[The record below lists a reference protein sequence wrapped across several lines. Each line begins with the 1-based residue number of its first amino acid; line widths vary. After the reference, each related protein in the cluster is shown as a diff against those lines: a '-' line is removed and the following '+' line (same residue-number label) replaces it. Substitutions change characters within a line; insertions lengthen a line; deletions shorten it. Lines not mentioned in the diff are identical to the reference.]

1 MILCP
6 ATGKVF
12 HRWQHVRSWSPASLS
27 ARLRDRQFEV
37 LQVIETNLSVRR
49 PRTPLEYLKR
59 IVKRLAFGDP
69 GRPHLICIARASRA
83 VQPVVG
89 GA

>member
-12 HRWQHVRSWSPASLS
+12 HRWQHVRSWSPASLR

-49 PRTPLEYLKR
+49 PRTLLEYLKK
-59 IVKRLAFGDP
+59 IVEQLTFGDP
-69 GRPHLICIARASRA
+69 GGPHLICIARASRA
-83 VQPVVG
+83 AQPAVTGV
-89 GA
+89 